1 MPSIEITA
9 DQRDR
14 LRAVQEE
21 LSADVV
27 GKYGHVRPCDA
38 VEYLL
43 DRHAEATPE
52 DGDGDAAGTAD
63 ADPAENGA
71 DGNGDGPADDPA
83 ENGADGNGDVDED
96 GDARA
101 DAAGSVTG
109 GGPLDGMMNLLD
121 EHEDRWREGGGDA
134 RYEVDLPDGSVE
146 PARTKDDVRA
156 LLFRHYR

>member
-27 GKYGHVRPCDA
+27 GKYGHVRPSDA

-43 DRHAEATPE
+43 DRHAETTAENGGDT
-52 DGDGDAAGTAD
+52 DGDADADADGDAAGRAETDRTGNDDATDAD
-63 ADPAENGA
+63 ADA
-71 DGNGDGPADDPA
+71 DA
-83 ENGADGNGDVDED
+83 D

-101 DAAGSVTG
+101 EAAGSVTG

-121 EHEDRWREGGGDA
+121 EHEDRWREGGDA
-134 RYEVDLPDGSVE
+134 RYEVDLPDGTVE
-146 PARTKDDVRA
+146 QARTKDDVRA

>member
-43 DRHAEATPE
+43 DRHAEATAGDEGATGGSDADPVENGDDGDGTAE
-52 DGDGDAAGTAD
+52 DGDGG
-63 ADPAENGA
+63 G
-71 DGNGDGPADDPA
+71 
-83 ENGADGNGDVDED
+83 GDVD

>member
-43 DRHAEATPE
+43 DRHAEATP
-52 DGDGDAAGTAD
+52 GDGDAAGPAD
-63 ADPAENGA
+63 DPAENGA
-71 DGNGDGPADDPA
+71 DGDGDGPADDPA
-83 ENGADGNGDVDED
+83 ENGADGGGDADED

>member
-43 DRHAEATPE
+43 DRHAEATAGDEGATGGADVDPVENGDDGDGTAE
-52 DGDGDAAGTAD
+52 DGDGG
-63 ADPAENGA
+63 G
-71 DGNGDGPADDPA
+71 
-83 ENGADGNGDVDED
+83 GDVD

>member
-43 DRHAEATPE
+43 DRHAEATAGEGDGP
-52 DGDGDAAGTAD
+52 DGDGRATGPAD
-63 ADPAENGA
+63 ADPAESGDDDA
-71 DGNGDGPADDPA
+71 DGTAESGDDDADA
-83 ENGADGNGDVDED
+83 D

-121 EHEDRWREGGGDA
+121 EHEERWREGGGDA

-146 PARTKDDVRA
+146 QARTKDDVRA

>member
-43 DRHAEATPE
+43 DRHAEATP
-52 DGDGDAAGTAD
+52 GDGDAAGT
-63 ADPAENGA
+63 
-71 DGNGDGPADDPA
+71 ADDPA
-83 ENGADGNGDVDED
+83 ENGADGGGDADED

>member
-1 MPSIEITA
+1 MPSIEITT

-43 DRHAEATPE
+43 DRHAEATP
-52 DGDGDAAGTAD
+52 GDGDATGV
-63 ADPAENGA
+63 
-71 DGNGDGPADDPA
+71 ADDPA
-83 ENGADGNGDVDED
+83 ESGADGGEDADED